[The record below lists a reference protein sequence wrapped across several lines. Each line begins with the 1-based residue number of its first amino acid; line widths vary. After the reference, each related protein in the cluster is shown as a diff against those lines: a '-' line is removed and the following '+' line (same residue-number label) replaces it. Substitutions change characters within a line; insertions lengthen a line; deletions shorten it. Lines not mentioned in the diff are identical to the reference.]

1 MKKLLTLVALFSCLI
16 ASAQS
21 PKTISYQAILRD
33 NVGVLIAND
42 NNVSVRVSLIQG
54 PLIENNVIYVENHN
68 ASTNSNGL
76 FTLEIGGGTIE
87 SGNYSNINWA
97 LGPYY
102 LKTEI
107 DPQGG
112 TNYLITAVSEL
123 LSVPLANY
131 AFESGRL
138 PGKAGEYAGWYQQ
151 SPESIN
157 TIGILFEPGHFGLTY
172 VSPTRLFFHIY
183 DSNDG
188 SYLSKLAEVNPGN
201 PSEIT
206 IYFDPSLSFTAT
218 WNDGILTIDV
228 DGVLVDFIKE

>member
-1 MKKLLTLVALFSCLI
+1 MKKLITLVALFSCII

-42 NNVSVRVSLIQG
+42 NDVSVRVSIIQG
-54 PLIENNVIYVENHN
+54 PLIENNVIYVENHD

-76 FTLEIGGGTIE
+76 FTLEIGGGSIE
-87 SGNYSNINWA
+87 SGNYANINWA

-107 DPQGG
+107 DPLGG

-131 AFESGRL
+131 AFESGRR
-138 PGKAGEYAGWYQQ
+138 AGIAGVFEGYWAAQTNGLELGDIVFTYIDA
-151 SPESIN
+151 SRAFIHVRDNITSEWFYGYCSLTDN
-157 TIGILFEPGHFGLTY
+157 TIELGDGLFWTYTLVGNTLTI
-172 VSPTRLFFHIY
+172 TE
-183 DSNDG
+183 DDQG
-188 SYLSKLAEVNPGN
+188 
-201 PSEIT
+201 T
-206 IYFDPSLSFTAT
+206 IYTS
-218 WNDGILTIDV
+218 IY
-228 DGVLVDFIKE
+228 ERQ

>member
-1 MKKLLTLVALFSCLI
+1 MKKLLTLVALFSCVI

-76 FTLEIGGGTIE
+76 FTLEIGGGSIE

-131 AFESGRL
+131 AFESGRR
-138 PGKAGEYAGWYQQ
+138 AGISGLFEGYWAAQTNGLELGNIAFTYINDHMMFINVRDNISVDWFYGLC
-151 SPESIN
+151 ELTEN
-157 TIGILFEPGHFGLTY
+157 TIILEGGIIWTY
-172 VSPTRLFFHIY
+172 TLIDDV
-183 DSNDG
+183 
-188 SYLSKLAEVNPGN
+188 
-201 PSEIT
+201 
-206 IYFDPSLSFTAT
+206 
-218 WNDGILTIDV
+218 LTITED
-228 DGVLVDFIKE
+228 DQGTLYTSIYERQ